1 MVEEVMDILRP
12 ESGNIYVDAT
22 IGYGGHAVRILELSA
37 PDGVVV
43 GIDKDEEAIEWVK
56 RKVKPQWGERLIVKH
71 GDFSNMGQM
80 LHEEGITEVDGIL
93 MDLGMSSKQIED
105 VERGFSFKD
114 DGPLDMRMDRRSALT
129 AAEIVNRWSEEDIA
143 DILRTYGEERFA
155 RQIAR
160 GISDYRKKKEITTT
174 KQLAEI
180 VKKSIPHK
188 FWGKIHPATRTFL
201 ALRIV
206 VNDEMK
212 NLERGLKEGINLL
225 KSGKRLCVISFHSL
239 EDRIVKQ
246 TFKKSLDEGIAKAI
260 SKKPILPGKGE
271 IMKNRRARSAKLRW
285 LEKDRR
291 IK

>member
-1 MVEEVMDILRP
+1 MDILRP

-43 GIDKDEEAIEWVK
+43 GIDKDEEAIEWVL
-56 RKVKPQWGERLIVKH
+56 RKIKPQWGERLIVKH

-105 VERGFSFKD
+105 AERGFSFKD

-143 DILRTYGEERFA
+143 DVLRTYGEERFA

-160 GISDYRKKKEITTT
+160 NISDYRKKKEITTT

-180 VKKSIPHK
+180 VKKSIPHR

-212 NLERGLKEGINLL
+212 NLEGGLEEGINLL
-225 KSGKRLCVISFHSL
+225 KSEKRLCVISFHSL

-260 SKKPILPGKGE
+260 SKKPILPGKEE

>member
-1 MVEEVMDILRP
+1 MDILRP

-43 GIDKDEEAIEWVK
+43 GIDKDEEAIEWVL
-56 RKVKPQWGERLIVKH
+56 RKIKPQWGERLIVKH

-105 VERGFSFKD
+105 AERGFSFKD

-143 DILRTYGEERFA
+143 DVLRTYGEERFA

-160 GISDYRKKKEITTT
+160 DISDYRKKKEITTT

-180 VKKSIPHK
+180 VKKSIPHR

-212 NLERGLKEGINLL
+212 NLERGLEEGINLL
-225 KSGKRLCVISFHSL
+225 KSEKRLCVISFHSL

-260 SKKPILPGKGE
+260 SKKPILPGKEE